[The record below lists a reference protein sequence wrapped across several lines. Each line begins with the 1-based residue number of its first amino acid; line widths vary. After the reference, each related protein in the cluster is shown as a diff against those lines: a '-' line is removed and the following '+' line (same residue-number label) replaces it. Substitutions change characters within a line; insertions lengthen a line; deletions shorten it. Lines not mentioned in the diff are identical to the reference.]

1 MNSQPSTRRHRSAE
15 GVPPNS
21 SSLLAF
27 ATTADA
33 AVEPRPAPQS
43 TNGDALQSLTPSM
56 SSSASSATADTQAHD
71 PAAQPGPVS
80 SRPDAVGGPV
90 RSPTIRPPPNMVL
103 CGHPHHR
110 HSHLIPR
117 SSASMAAPAQ
127 TAAGRL
133 QGLAAASSASAQ
145 TSDMATRHSSTPP
158 PYALVMDSLVR
169 RYRAEEDR
177 LRQWRQGGGRVCAS
191 ATFRQGE
198 VQSRRQPRGAVEGE
212 VLTHAG
218 LRGST
223 GCVLS
228 GHTNSATDSGLRG
241 VLTSAAQRTAF
252 VRAAQAWW
260 RSRRELQRM
269 SSKASKRVY
278 PAPLSASSSAVA
290 GAETQHPS
298 YTTAAAVPSAPAAP
312 PVALPASS
320 LSWLDT
326 AGRSILGRLSHSL
339 SLSSDRGKSVRLELL
354 RPADAAQSRG
364 ARRDY
369 QDDTVDGSVM
379 EGQQAPGA
387 EMAEM
392 TAEAVSAA
400 VTTPALSPS
409 LMGSE
414 ALLAHPRESAR
425 QQAGSGG
432 RGGAFHRRQVD
443 REEGDLDTSTASST
457 CSSRGSRVGGAG
469 RDALQST
476 EAAGDS
482 SHRQEAGCTGRHE
495 HSGSCTFSRI
505 GGLHRHLLG
514 GAATASS
521 DAPEDSLRSASRL
534 LAQSRVRFARWLR
547 RRKRLEAAK
556 RSLCGVGAWPKPTT
570 AADAEHFD
578 ASSCAQHSAAAPP
591 PFSPASELYRCA
603 ADAAQSPW
611 ESALP
616 PTWADRSGGD
626 NMLRDGEVTEGATA
640 ATKRTTRAHVLEQLR
655 AAIAAGMAACS
666 AEQGGLV
673 TRQTTSEVQSSGG
686 EPPVLSL
693 AAQRT
698 REHADDLARLT
709 ESLAMLAQSDG
720 RAPEGSG
727 SAIRAHRANSL
738 EDVKRASPM
747 ILDQKRNVTAVPSH
761 PSAGKATNVALP
773 AWSPSCAHAS
783 SIISAGQHRRSYHGN
798 ARDVRG
804 AEPRTRDGRSCVHE
818 VEAETA
824 VDAFRSLLTDTTHT
838 PHDVAVRAVYEAIM
852 SEVCVPLVQRD
863 VQHAMD
869 VSSSAADRALTQW
882 IERHLMLELTQ
893 LRATKVQATALNDGS
908 AASSAATLQPLVCT
922 GVMRHIR
929 SSVPVSLEHL
939 RLDDADRQ
947 VLESVYARGA
957 SNAIAVKFDTGG
969 YEISYRQLAS
979 LGPRSWLNDQVIN
992 NYLQLLCVEAEGAA
1006 TASLPAARCR
1016 HRIASLGT
1024 HFYTKVE
1031 SELSQSV
1038 GGFCSPPP
1046 RLPQLDSSSAVFRW
1060 LRHRKHLL
1068 KPYNPSDPRSVRA
1081 VLVPVNIEAQHW
1093 ALAVLYCAD
1102 NRWVM
1107 YDSMSR
1113 SDRARQRGAFILAHL
1128 SHAWRECK
1136 RHFGLVN
1143 TKGTPAASATVVAQ
1157 DSPSS
1162 VAPQP
1167 SLWASACVVA
1177 VPYVPFTDTLL
1188 TEGSSTAVSPL
1199 DSLQPYDSLDELH
1212 RAAKRIRHQE
1222 ELFVEQTAQK
1232 ALQGMSG
1239 AGGAGSGVGAPLAVR
1254 AAPTPPPAPLSL
1266 TAATALPAEQLS
1278 DTEVEWFTGGFDH
1291 IPQQANGNDCG
1302 VFVCQAAWCVA
1313 QGVAVSF
1320 TQSDVTRL
1328 REVILLELLS
1338 KRLLR
1343 RYPTANTSSSSG
1355 V

>member
-1 MNSQPSTRRHRSAE
+1 MNLQPSTRHHCAAE
-15 GVPPNS
+15 GASLNS
-21 SSLLAF
+21 SSSPSF
-27 ATTADA
+27 AVTADV
-33 AVEPRPAPQS
+33 AVEPCPAPQS
-43 TNGDALQSLTPSM
+43 TNGDAFQSLTPFM

-71 PAAQPGPVS
+71 PVARPGSVLP
-80 SRPDAVGGPV
+80 RPDAVGGPV

-103 CGHPHHR
+103 SGHLHHR
-110 HSHLIPR
+110 HSHLIHR
-117 SSASMAAPAQ
+117 SSASVAAPAE
-127 TAAGRL
+127 TGSGRL

-145 TSDMATRHSSTPP
+145 TSSMAIRHSSTPP

-177 LRQWRQGGGRVCAS
+177 LSQWRQGGGGVCAS
-191 ATFRQGE
+191 AAFRRDD

-212 VLTHAG
+212 ELTRAG
-218 LRGST
+218 LRGTT
-223 GCVLS
+223 GRVLS
-228 GHTNSATDSGLRG
+228 GHTSSAADSGLRG
-241 VLTSAAQRTAF
+241 VLTSAVQRTAL

-269 SSKASKRVY
+269 SSKVSKRIH
-278 PAPLSASSSAVA
+278 PATLSASPSAVA
-290 GAETQHPS
+290 GAEAQHPS
-298 YTTAAAVPSAPAAP
+298 YAMPAAMPSAPAAP
-312 PVALPASS
+312 PAAPPFSS
-320 LSWLDT
+320 LSWLDA

-354 RPADAAQSRG
+354 RPADAAQPRG
-364 ARRDY
+364 ARRDHR
-369 QDDTVDGSVM
+369 DDTVDDSVM

-392 TAEAVSAA
+392 TAEAVPAGVA
-400 VTTPALSPS
+400 TPVLSLS
-409 LMGSE
+409 RMGSE
-414 ALLAHPRESAR
+414 ALLAHPCESAR
-425 QQAGSGG
+425 QQAGAGG
-432 RGGAFHRRQVD
+432 RGGALHRRQVD
-443 REEGDLDTSTASST
+443 GEEGDLDTSIASST
-457 CSSRGSRVGGAG
+457 CSSRGSRVSGGG
-469 RDALQST
+469 RVTLQST

-482 SHRQEAGCTGRHE
+482 IPRQEAGRTGRHE
-495 HSGSCTFSRI
+495 NSGSFTFSRV
-505 GGLHRHLLG
+505 GGLRMHLLG
-514 GAATASS
+514 GAATALS
-521 DAPEDSLRSASRL
+521 DAPEDSFRSAPRL
-534 LAQSRVRFARWLR
+534 LAQSRVRVARWLR
-547 RRKRLEAAK
+547 RRQHLVAAK
-556 RSLCGVGAWPKPTT
+556 RSLRGVGVWPKPTT

-578 ASSCAQHSAAAPP
+578 ASSCARHSAAASP
-591 PFSPASELYRCA
+591 PFSTASELYRSA
-603 ADAAQSPW
+603 ADAAPSPW

-626 NMLRDGEVTEGATA
+626 HMLRDGEVTEGATA
-640 ATKRTTRAHVLEQLR
+640 ASKRTTRAHVLEQLR

-673 TRQTTSEVQSSGG
+673 ARQTTSEVQSSSG

-709 ESLAMLAQSDG
+709 ESLVMLTEFDG
-720 RAPEGSG
+720 GAADGSG
-727 SAIRAHRANSL
+727 SGIRAHRASNP

-747 ILDQKRNVTAVPSH
+747 TLDQEQNVAAVPSH
-761 PSAGKATNVALP
+761 PSVGKATNAALP
-773 AWSPSCAHAS
+773 AWSPSCVHVS

-798 ARDVRG
+798 AQDVRG
-804 AEPRTRDGRSCVHE
+804 AETRTRDGRSCVHE
-818 VEAETA
+818 VAAETA

-869 VSSSAADRALTQW
+869 VNSSAADRALTQW
-882 IERHLMLELTQ
+882 IERQLMVELTQ
-893 LRATKVQATALNDGS
+893 PRPTKAQATALNDGS

-929 SSVPVSLEHL
+929 SGVPVSLEHL

-1038 GGFCSPPP
+1038 DGFRSPPP

-1068 KPYNPSDPRSVRA
+1068 EPYSPSDPRSVRA
-1081 VLVPVNIEAQHW
+1081 VLVPVNIGTQHW
-1093 ALAVLYCAD
+1093 ALAVLDCAD
-1102 NRWVM
+1102 DRWVM

-1113 SDRARQRGAFILAHL
+1113 SDRARQRGAVILAHL
-1128 SHAWRECK
+1128 SHVWRECK

-1143 TKGTPAASATVVAQ
+1143 TECTPAAAASVVAQ

-1162 VAPQP
+1162 AAPQP
-1167 SLWASACVVA
+1167 SPWTSACVVA
-1177 VPYVPFTDTLL
+1177 VPYVPFTDTLV
-1188 TEGSSTAVSPL
+1188 TEGSSTAISPL

-1222 ELFVEQTAQK
+1222 ALFVEQTSQK
-1232 ALQGMSG
+1232 VLQGGSD
-1239 AGGAGSGVGAPLAVR
+1239 AGGVGAALAVR
-1254 AAPTPPPAPLSL
+1254 AAPTPPPPPLSL

-1302 VFVCQAAWCVA
+1302 VFVCQVAWCVA

-1320 TQSDVTRL
+1320 TQSDVSRL